1 MSDDGRW
8 TSDEFV
14 GGSGDMRMAVRMV
27 GRRVEGKVGRDAVD
41 ERPRSVYEVVTRQM
55 LEELKREVGEVKG
68 RVNTLLWMVAG
79 AIVLDVVV
87 RLAR

>member
-1 MSDDGRW
+1 MGDGR
-8 TSDEFV
+8 
-14 GGSGDMRMAVRMV
+14 RMV
-27 GRRVEGKVGRDAVD
+27 VRVLGREVGDGVAGAIVD

-87 RLAR
+87 RLTR

>member
-1 MSDDGRW
+1 MKVGTRVLGRHGVVGEGVGREEDGR
-8 TSDEFV
+8 V
-14 GGSGDMRMAVRMV
+14 
-27 GRRVEGKVGRDAVD
+27 VD

-79 AIVLDVVV
+79 AILLDLV
-87 RLAR
+87 ARFVK

>member
-1 MSDDGRW
+1 MKTAVKMLGRQP
-8 TSDEFV
+8 EGEV
-14 GGSGDMRMAVRMV
+14 GAESAI
-27 GRRVEGKVGRDAVD
+27 D

-79 AIVLDVVV
+79 AIVMDVVV
-87 RLAR
+87 RLIR